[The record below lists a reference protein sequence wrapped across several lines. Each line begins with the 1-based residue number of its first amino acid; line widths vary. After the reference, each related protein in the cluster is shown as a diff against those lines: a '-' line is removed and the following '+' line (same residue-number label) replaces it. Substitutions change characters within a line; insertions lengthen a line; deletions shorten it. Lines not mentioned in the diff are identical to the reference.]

1 MKRKAL
7 FPGSFDP
14 FTKGHESVINK
25 ALPLFDEI
33 IIGVGFNTNKKY
45 YYSLESRVKHI
56 EKIYAG
62 NSKISVKV
70 FKKLTVDYCK
80 ETDCDFIL
88 RGLRD
93 TKDFEYEKSIAQ
105 MNFKLSGVETVFFIT
120 EPSVAPIS
128 ATIVREIAKND
139 GKIEEFVTNCEIL
152 VSQVC

>member
-14 FTKGHESVINK
+14 FTKGHESVISK

-33 IIGVGFNTNKKY
+33 IIGVGFNTNKNY
-45 YYSLESRVKHI
+45 YYSLESRIKHI
-56 EKIYAG
+56 EKIYDG
-62 NSKISVKV
+62 NPKVTVSV

-80 ETDCDFIL
+80 ETHSDFIL

-105 MNFKLSGVETVFFIT
+105 MNFKLSGVETVFFMT

-139 GKIEEFVTNCEIL
+139 GALGEFVTNPEML
-152 VSQVC
+152 VS